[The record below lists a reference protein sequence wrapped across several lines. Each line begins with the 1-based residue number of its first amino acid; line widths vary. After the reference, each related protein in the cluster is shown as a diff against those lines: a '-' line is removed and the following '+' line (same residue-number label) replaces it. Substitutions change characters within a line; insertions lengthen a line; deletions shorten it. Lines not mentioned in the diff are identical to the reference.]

1 MKREPGGYGHDMS
14 EITFTVERCEDSGV
28 LVASWD
34 EPSGQ
39 GGITTQGCDLRELQD
54 MVQDAVRCHFD
65 ADDKPRVV
73 RLHFVSDALL
83 QTA

>member
-1 MKREPGGYGHDMS
+1 MT

-39 GGITTQGCDLRELQD
+39 GGITTQGHDLRELHE

-65 ADDKPRVV
+65 AGEKPRTVWWRV
-73 RLHFVSDALL
+73 
-83 QTA
+83 Q

>member
-1 MKREPGGYGHDMS
+1 MS

-39 GGITTQGCDLRELQD
+39 GGITAQGSEARMRGTYPGASVAEAIKTVSQD
-54 MVQDAVRCHFD
+54 IRG
-65 ADDKPRVV
+65 
-73 RLHFVSDALL
+73 LHPAGAGC
-83 QTA
+83 Q

>member
-1 MKREPGGYGHDMS
+1 MS
-14 EITFTVERCEDSGV
+14 EITFTVERCENSGA

-39 GGITTQGCDLRELQD
+39 GGITTQGSDLRELQD

-65 ADDKPRVV
+65 AGDKPRVV